1 MFDVNS
7 QDIRVILVDH
17 SALARTIISD
27 TLQSDPRIK
36 VVDVSRD
43 GSNIIEKI
51 KLHKPDVIAV
61 DAQIPDEGGMRCLRE
76 IMQNN
81 PLPVIMMS
89 KDHEHY
95 ERQKT
100 RALDLGARDFINK
113 PNNLLNFKDELIKK
127 DFIKKIHR
135 AKGLQ
140 YNHIKNIYPKSYQIE
155 YNREINRSSINN
167 NKHNNNLKI
176 KNIFAIGTSTG
187 GPKALQS
194 VIPLIPKDMPATY
207 LIVQHMPP
215 VFTKLLAERLDSV
228 SNISVREA
236 EQNEVIKAG
245 VAYIA
250 PGGYHMLVDYDKR
263 KGDVRIKLSK
273 MSPIRGLRPAANM
286 LFNSLAETGLTNL
299 VGIIMTGMGTDG
311 CEGLINMK
319 LKNNA
324 HIIAES
330 EESCV
335 IFGMPKAVIN
345 AGIAD
350 KIVPVTRITN
360 EMINY
365 VGVDSNGYESIH

>member
-1 MFDVNS
+1 VFDVNS